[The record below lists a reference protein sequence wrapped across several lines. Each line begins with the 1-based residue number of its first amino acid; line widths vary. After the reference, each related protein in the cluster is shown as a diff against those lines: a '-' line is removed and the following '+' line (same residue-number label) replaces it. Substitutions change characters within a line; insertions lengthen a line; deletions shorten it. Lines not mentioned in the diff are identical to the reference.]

1 MVGACLRHDGR
12 GGFQMKQVFLSHTS
26 VDKPFVEK
34 LAKDLNRL
42 GVEVWFDKYEIKVG
56 ESIFQRVEEG
66 LRNSEYFAIVLSP
79 SALKSEWVQA
89 ELSAAWHKKM
99 LTGRNAVLPI
109 LYQSCELPTLLQP
122 IKYADFREDYRK
134 GLSDLAQAFGL
145 RSIDVLDESS

>member
-1 MVGACLRHDGR
+1 
-12 GGFQMKQVFLSHTS
+12 MKQVFLSHTS

-34 LAKDLNRL
+34 LAKDLGRL

-56 ESIFQRVEEG
+56 ESIFQRVDEG
-66 LRNSEYFAIVLSP
+66 LRDSEYFAIVLSP

-99 LTGRNAVLPI
+99 LTGRNAILPI

-122 IKYADFREDYRK
+122 IRYADFREDYRA
-134 GLSDLAQAFGL
+134 GLSDLARVFGL
-145 RSIDVLDESS
+145 KSIDIPDESS